1 MDFNKYLIKKEGESP
16 TPSPFSIVPEAIWQI
31 ESGSKQYNADN
42 TVVTSPV
49 GALGIGQIMPT
60 TGPEAAKLA
69 GVDWDPL
76 ALSYNEDYNKTLSKA
91 YLKKKQE
98 DFGGDEL
105 KGVAAYNAGTGGVQK
120 AIARAEKEGGSW
132 RDYVPDETK
141 NYIIKYELARRN
153 IGPAKQSNLMDF
165 EQYVIKQ
172 EPKSNLMDFNKYL
185 INKEESQTPLETFGA
200 HAVANL
206 IPSGVGLASGSA
218 TAALAA
224 PVAVAS
230 GPAAPLVEAGAFLIG
245 MFGGAE
251 GARRV
256 QDEFLPQSIKNYLA
270 AGGKENPK
278 SAVAG
283 SLASFAPY
291 TKLGLPT
298 KMLETGE
305 VVLDKTTT
313 LALGAVGGAI
323 DAGVQYFQKG
333 EVDPAQVAMNVVATP
348 FIGGRGLSKAGKII
362 SGKPVVP
369 DSIEQQVLAQDEL
382 ITQNTWRAQ
391 NSIDLSAAHARQ
403 YEILLRE
410 EVLKNMPK
418 DRATPEL
425 EKDTFAEIAS
435 SLGRNEKGGKARTII
450 MADADVPAFRR
461 NMQTAWDKHELNIR
475 GLRETLKL
483 NLKEQ
488 DRLQF
493 ETVLEKRLRSQEN
506 IKYILDK
513 KERFGSTEYLLP
525 ILEKVRN
532 SYDELGIVARDAGVI
547 NGMLNNY
554 VPLLVDKSQSKLSDE
569 GLAQAL
575 EGFFK
580 LKQESFKTDSSKERM
595 FNTANDLQDYL
606 NTIDPKLFVHRD
618 IATIT
623 KAYMTSMNKAIAQK
637 GLIDELKNTTIIGT
651 KNPVIST
658 DADFA
663 MRNKYVAYNSR
674 GSSQMEGAFVHPDY
688 APILDH
694 MFQRNDIGAIKNA
707 MLQTAML
714 TKALNVAGSLFH
726 APSLGWAMA
735 GASPKLAF
743 KEIITGGSGIRK
755 AVRDLKNGEMSEY
768 TELAIK
774 TGTKIGTED
783 VQRSIVADF
792 GAYVDKK
799 MFGGTKV
806 AGQVTAPIDKFILQ
820 KMNTF
825 TWDYMH
831 TGGKLVLF
839 KDLMQK
845 AERNLKEVPGTPE
858 YDTARFALAEH
869 ISNSVNHTMGG
880 LQWLQAAASIK
891 NKVNRQLAIHG
902 SGIESRAWAQVALF
916 APDWTVSTLGSFLKG
931 MPNKINPTKWNVKA
945 GIKGIVK
952 PMNEADLSRR
962 YMINTGL
969 MYLTILDAINLGTS
983 GQHIWQNEDPT
994 RIQHADGTTQQLAKH
1009 SMEFFHWLM
1018 DPAKTLKNK
1027 LGFFPKAALAFIDDQ
1042 GGSYLDR
1049 AGTVAKLAAPF
1060 SVGSALQAP
1069 EGEETKRALMSAAG
1083 FPIYGKPLS
1092 YLRDPKDVL
1101 KEKLE
1106 RREVRQENKMQKI
1119 EEIQRRAETSQLRGL
1134 FSEYL

>member
-1 MDFNKYLIKKEGESP
+1 MDFDKYLIKKEGATP
-16 TPSPFSIVPEAIWQI
+16 TPSSSIVPEAIWQI
-31 ESGSKQYNADN
+31 ESGSRQYNTDN

-49 GALGIGQIMPT
+49 GAIGIGQIMPT

-69 GVDWDPL
+69 GVKWDPL
-76 ALSYNEDYNKTLSKA
+76 ALAYNEDYNKTLSTA
-91 YLKKKQE
+91 YIKKKQA

-105 KGVAAYNAGTGGVQK
+105 KGVAAYNAGTGGVQQ

-132 RDYVPDETK
+132 RDYVPPETQ
-141 NYIIKYELARRN
+141 NYIVKYELAKRN
-153 IGPAKQSNLMDF
+153 VGPAKNSTLMDF
-165 EQYVIKQ
+165 
-172 EPKSNLMDFNKYL
+172 DKYL
-185 INKEESQTPLETFGA
+185 INKQESQTPLETFGSQ
-200 HAVANL
+200 AVANL
-206 IPSGVGLASGSA
+206 IPSAGGLAAGSA
-218 TAALAA
+218 TASLAA
-224 PVAVAS
+224 PVAAFT
-230 GPAAPLVEAGAFLIG
+230 GPAAPLVEAGAFLLG

-251 GARRV
+251 VTRRI
-256 QDEFLPQSIKNYLA
+256 QDEFLPQSTKNYLA
-270 AGGKENPK
+270 AGYKENPK

-283 SLASFAPY
+283 SLASFAPL

-298 KMLETGE
+298 KMLATGE
-305 VVLDKTTT
+305 IVVDKATTA
-313 LALGAVGGAI
+313 ALGVVGGAI
-323 DAGVQYFQKG
+323 DAGVQYMQKG

-348 FIGGRGLSKAGKII
+348 FIGGRGLSKAGNLI

-369 DSIEQQVLAQDEL
+369 SSIEQEVLAQEQL
-382 ITQNTWRAQ
+382 TAQKTWRAQ
-391 NSIDLSAAHARQ
+391 NDADLSALQASQ

-418 DRATPEL
+418 DKANPQL
-425 EKDTFAEIAS
+425 EKDTFAEIS
-435 SLGRNEKGGKARTII
+435 SALGRNSEGGKNTKTII
-450 MADADVPAFRR
+450 MADADVPAFRS
-461 NMQTAWDKHELNIR
+461 NMLKAFDNHENVILQIR
-475 GLRETLKL
+475 QKLTNPALREP
-483 NLKEQ
+483 E
-488 DRLQF
+488 RLYY
-493 ETVLEKRLRSQEN
+493 ESEIEKRLRSKEN
-506 IKYILDK
+506 IKYILEK

-547 NGMLNNY
+547 QGMLNNY
-554 VPLLVDKSQSKLSDE
+554 VPLLVDKSQSKLSEE

-580 LKQESFKTDSSKERM
+580 LRQESFKTDSSKERM

-637 GLIDELKNTTIIGT
+637 NLIDDLKATTIIGT
-651 KNPVIST
+651 KNPIIST
-658 DADFA
+658 DPAFA
-663 MRNKYVAYNSR
+663 FRNKYVAYTSR
-674 GSSQMEGAFVHPDY
+674 GASQMEGAFVHPDY
-688 APILDH
+688 APILDT
-694 MFQRNDIGAIKNA
+694 MFQRNDIGAVKNA
-707 MLQTAML
+707 LVQTAML

-743 KEIITGGSGIRK
+743 KEIITLGSGIRK
-755 AVRDLKNGEMSEY
+755 AVRDMRKGEMSEY

-774 TGTKIGTED
+774 SGTKIGTED

-806 AGQVTAPIDKFILQ
+806 VGQVTAPIDKFILQ

-839 KDLMQK
+839 KDLMTK
-845 AERNLKEVPGTPE
+845 AEKNLTEVPGTPAYNE
-858 YDTARFALAEH
+858 ARFKLAER

-891 NKVNRQLAIHG
+891 NKTTRQLAIHG
-902 SGIESRAWAQVALF
+902 AGIESRAWAQVAMF

-931 MPNKINPTKWNVKA
+931 MPDKINPAKWDVKA
-945 GIKGIVK
+945 GVKGIMK

-969 MYLTILDAINLGTS
+969 LYLTILDAINLGTS

-1009 SMEFFHWLM
+1009 SMEAVHWLM

-1027 LGFFPKAALAFIDDQ
+1027 LGFFPKAALAFLDDQ
-1042 GGSYLDR
+1042 GGNYLER

-1069 EGEETKRALMSAAG
+1069 EGEGAWRAFMSAAG
-1083 FPIYGKPLS
+1083 FPIYGKPTA

-1101 KEKLE
+1101 TEKLE
-1106 RREVRQENKMQKI
+1106 RKELRLENKLEKA
-1119 EEIQRRAETSQLRGL
+1119 EEIRRKAETSQLRGL
-1134 FSEYL
+1134 FDKYL